1 MNRTWF
7 TKFLN
12 QVHLDTLDDVL
23 VFGLL
28 TTFMA
33 FSGVGFLK
41 ALALG
46 LSVVYVFATKKFSL
60 APHWI
65 TLTLLISLNLILHI
79 GSPYLDMIIDETLN
93 RFALYLL
100 VSGLVYL
107 IYADPIKAK
116 ANSIKLGMMILFDL
130 GLIFMMFIPMVWVNG
145 RLVLARFGGDAIF
158 GLVYVSSN
166 LLAFYG
172 FCAHVLIDWLSES
185 KTKYLDFST
194 PWIKMLGHG
203 IFFGFGVLT
212 QSRGYYVYLGLWIL
226 IGIIRRILLKNP
238 VKDALKLAKSLGLA
252 VLILGSF
259 VLILRWIPQ
268 FTDLINRWAVGVR
281 PLSIEGRFI
290 SLIKFV
296 FTDSPMID
304 ASTLDR
310 LNLFSSAWILFLRQP
325 FIGIG
330 LGAFSGYAVPLLN
343 EGVFILNSSYSH
355 VELMEMLSSVGLLGT
370 LLYYYSYKDLLKV
383 RQINMTLGIFL
394 ILSLGSGFVFRI
406 FYEKLI
412 WWNLMTLMALV
423 ILGGTHEKK

>member
-1 MNRTWF
+1 
-7 TKFLN
+7 
-12 QVHLDTLDDVL
+12 
-23 VFGLL
+23 
-28 TTFMA
+28 
-33 FSGVGFLK
+33 
-41 ALALG
+41 
-46 LSVVYVFATKKFSL
+46 
-60 APHWI
+60 
-65 TLTLLISLNLILHI
+65 
-79 GSPYLDMIIDETLN
+79 
-93 RFALYLL
+93 
-100 VSGLVYL
+100 
-107 IYADPIKAK
+107 
-116 ANSIKLGMMILFDL
+116 
-130 GLIFMMFIPMVWVNG
+130 
-145 RLVLARFGGDAIF
+145 
-158 GLVYVSSN
+158 
-166 LLAFYG
+166 
-172 FCAHVLIDWLSES
+172 VLIDWLSES

-412 WWNLMTLMALV
+412 WWLLMTLMALV